1 MQGSVKNIFNGSP
14 FRRALPGVRRRVLLV
29 FAVLCGVAV
38 AHPQNNDELN
48 QKITEAFKRVYGE
61 NVQMDFRQIPLDDSA
76 LVRVHA
82 LCGSHYGKSVSLHIA
97 KINNKVAGYG
107 IVDNVRGKEQPIT
120 YLVMTG
126 TDLKVKDMEV
136 LYYREAYGGE
146 IQNQVW
152 RDQFKGKAP
161 GDNLYVGNG
170 VQNIS
175 GATISTNA
183 VSYGVRKLLAV
194 FQVLRERNLL

>member
-1 MQGSVKNIFNGSP
+1 MNYAKDTGRNSFSKGLRLLLPLAFLFTAGAISV
-14 FRRALPGVRRRVLLV
+14 RA
-29 FAVLCGVAV
+29 
-38 AHPQNNDELN
+38 QNNDELN
-48 QKITEAFKRVYGE
+48 QKIVDAFKRVYGADM
-61 NVQMDFRQIPLDDSA
+61 QHDFRQIPMDDSA
-76 LVRVHA
+76 KARVHE
-82 LCGSHYGKSVSLHIA
+82 LSGSHYGSSVSLHII
-97 KINNKVAGYG
+97 KTNGKVAGYG

-120 YLVMTG
+120 YLVMVG
-126 TDLKVKDMEV
+126 TDLKVKDLEV

-161 GDNLYVGNG
+161 GDNVYVGNG